1 MTTTPPATNAGAN
14 ISTDAAARIAA
25 RSDVATRRGRLAL
38 LNGTVG
44 GAGLAPH
51 EAMVADLLFIR
62 QVLDEHGIEF
72 LLVRGND
79 KRPVLALD
87 LSLRPVLEAALAAA
101 CANEPFYARSVDTKK
116 TTVLVADGVLAA
128 SPATRIVRLFRP
140 RVEPVGGLFYG
151 SNWGVQLEFWEFTPE
166 HIRLP
171 VENSLTRRTVDHRDA
186 TRSSTELHGTSW
198 PTIENMFIDH
208 VFDVRFDIDMVF
220 SWVDGSSAG
229 YQEARSTLEADAVLG
244 EGDRHEARYRQIEE
258 LKYALRSVHMFAPW
272 VRRIFIATDSP
283 TPAWLAEHPKVVLV
297 RSVDHFADPTV
308 LPTHNSMAVES
319 QLHHIE
325 GLSEHF
331 LYSND
336 DMFFGRPVSPD
347 LFFTAGGITRFVLS
361 PTRIGLGESESARS
375 GFENSARV
383 NRRLLWERFG
393 AFTTHHLE
401 HNAAPLR
408 RSVLAELNAE
418 FPAEFAATA
427 ASTFRAADNISVT
440 NSLYHYYAL
449 LTGRAVAHKDGRG
462 IYVDTAATSGLAE
475 LPRILSQRHADFI
488 CLNDGST
495 GDATAEQ
502 RRELVTGFLEKYY
515 PFKAPWEK

>member
-1 MTTTPPATNAGAN
+1 MITTSPV
-14 ISTDAAARIAA
+14 SDAVARIAA
-25 RSDVATRRGRLAL
+25 RDDVVTRRGRLAL

-44 GAGLAPH
+44 GNGLTPH
-51 EAMVADLLFIR
+51 EAMVADLLFVR
-62 QVLDEHGIEF
+62 QVLDENGIEF

-79 KRPVLALD
+79 QRPVLALD
-87 LSLRPVLEAALAAA
+87 LSLRPNLEAALAAA
-101 CANEPFYARSVDTKK
+101 CADEPFYARSVDTKK
-116 TTVLVADGVLAA
+116 ATVLVADGLLAT
-128 SPATRIVRLFRP
+128 SSATRIMRLFRP

-151 SNWGVQLEFWEFTPE
+151 SNWGVQLEFWEFTAA

-171 VENSLTRRTVDHRDA
+171 LENSLTRRTVEHRDA
-186 TRSSTELHGTSW
+186 ARSSIDLYGKSW

-220 SWVDGSSAG
+220 SWVDGSTAG
-229 YQEARSTLEADAVLG
+229 YQEARSELEAGAVLG

-283 TPAWLAEHPKVVLV
+283 APSWLAEHPQVTLV
-297 RSVDHFADPTV
+297 RSKDHFSDPAV

-325 GLSEHF
+325 GLSEYF

-361 PTRIGLGESESARS
+361 PTRIGLGESEATRS

-408 RSVLAELNAE
+408 RSVLAELNHE

-427 ASTFRAADNISVT
+427 ASTFRAAGNISVT

-449 LTGRAVAHKDGRG
+449 LTGRAVAHQDGKG
-462 IYVDTAATSGLAE
+462 IYVDTAATSGLADM
-475 LPRILSQRHADFI
+475 PRILALRNVDFI

-502 RRELVTGFLEKYY
+502 RRELVTDFLQKYY